1 MKVFEIRDLSPKE
14 LAEKVI
20 EKEEEL
26 ANIKFQHSLHQVD
39 NTANVTRARREL
51 ARFVTI
57 LHEHEK
63 GIRKLEQS
71 SARDEELL

>member
-1 MKVFEIRDLSPKE
+1 VKVFEIRDLSPKE
-14 LAEKVI
+14 LAVKVI

-39 NTANVTRARREL
+39 NTAKVRRTRREL

-57 LHEHEK
+57 LHEHEN

-71 SARDEELL
+71 SVRDEELL